1 MLNSA
6 RLAENLLDKSQLK
19 QVPTRDGFGEG
30 SVLAGKENPN
40 VVVLC
45 ADLADSTRSAV
56 FQKEFPDRFIEVGIA
71 EQNMMN
77 VAAGLAL
84 AGKIPF
90 VSTYAVFCPGMNWGQ
105 LRVSV
110 LQNEANVKIVGAHSG
125 VSVGPDG
132 MSHQALEDIAIARCL
147 PGLVVLAPC
156 DAIETRKAVVAMA
169 KHKGAVYIRFAR
181 EKTPVFT
188 TEETP
193 FEIGKAQ
200 IFWRSS
206 HLETEFPSE
215 PDVSIIACGPFVYNA
230 IQAAMELEK
239 EGVNTEVINCTTIK
253 PLDEETIIR
262 SVQKSGAVVTVEEHQ
277 VMGGL
282 GSAIAECLAKN
293 YPAPMEF
300 IGVQDRF
307 GESGEPEELIEL
319 CGMGV
324 RHIKKAVKKVISRK
338 NNKV

>member
-1 MLNSA
+1 MPNSA
-6 RLAENLLDKSQLK
+6 KLAENLSDKNQLK

-30 SVLAGKENPN
+30 AVLAGKEDPN

-84 AGKIPF
+84 AGKVPF
-90 VSTYAVFCPGMNWGQ
+90 ISTYAVFCPGMNWAQ

-169 KHKGAVYIRFAR
+169 KHKGAVYIRFTR

-200 IFWRSS
+200 IFYEGQTS
-206 HLETEFPSE
+206 L
-215 PDVSIIACGPFVYNA
+215 DVSIIACGPFVYNA

-239 EGVNTEVINCTTIK
+239 EGINTEVINCATIK
-253 PLDEETIIR
+253 PLDEETIIK
-262 SVQKSGAVVTVEEHQ
+262 SAQKSGAVVTVEEHQ
-277 VMGGL
+277 VFGGL
-282 GSAIAECLAKN
+282 GSAVAECLAKN

-300 IGVQDRF
+300 IGAQDRV
-307 GESGEPEELIEL
+307 GESGAPEQLIEL
-319 CGMGV
+319 CNMGV
-324 RHIKKAVKKVISRK
+324 SHIKEAVKKVLSRK
-338 NNKV
+338 NK

>member
-1 MLNSA
+1 MPNSA
-6 RLAENLLDKSQLK
+6 KLAENLSDKNQLK

-30 SVLAGKENPN
+30 AVLAGKEDPN

-84 AGKIPF
+84 AGKVPF
-90 VSTYAVFCPGMNWGQ
+90 ISTYAVFCPGMNWAQ

-169 KHKGAVYIRFAR
+169 KHKGAVYIRFTR

-200 IFWRSS
+200 IFYEGQTS
-206 HLETEFPSE
+206 L
-215 PDVSIIACGPFVYNA
+215 DVSIIACGPFVYNA

-239 EGVNTEVINCTTIK
+239 EGINTEVINCATIK
-253 PLDEETIIR
+253 PLDEETIIK
-262 SVQKSGAVVTVEEHQ
+262 SAQKSGAVVTVEEHQ
-277 VMGGL
+277 VFGGL
-282 GSAIAECLAKN
+282 GSAVAECLAKN

-300 IGVQDRF
+300 IGAQDRF
-307 GESGEPEELIEL
+307 GESGEPEQLIEL
-319 CGMGV
+319 CNMGV
-324 RHIKKAVKKVISRK
+324 SHIKEAVKKVLSRK
-338 NNKV
+338 NS

>member
-1 MLNSA
+1 MLNSVK
-6 RLAENLLDKSQLK
+6 LAENLSDKNQLK

-30 SVLAGKENPN
+30 VVLAGKEDQN

-169 KHKGAVYIRFAR
+169 KHKGAVYVRLTR

-200 IFWRSS
+200 IFYDP
-206 HLETEFPSE
+206 PSGGSA
-215 PDVSIIACGPFVYNA
+215 DVSIIACGPFVYNA

-239 EGVNTEVINCTTIK
+239 EGINTEVINCATIK
-253 PLDEETIIR
+253 PLDEETLIKII
-262 SVQKSGAVVTVEEHQ
+262 QKSGAAVTVEEHQ
-277 VMGGL
+277 VIGGL
-282 GSAIAECLAKN
+282 GSAVAECLAKN
-293 YPAPMEF
+293 YPVPMEF

-307 GESGEPEELIEL
+307 GESGEPEQLIEL
-319 CGMGV
+319 CNMGV
-324 RHIKKAVKKVISRK
+324 SHIKEAVKKVISRK
-338 NNKV
+338 NS